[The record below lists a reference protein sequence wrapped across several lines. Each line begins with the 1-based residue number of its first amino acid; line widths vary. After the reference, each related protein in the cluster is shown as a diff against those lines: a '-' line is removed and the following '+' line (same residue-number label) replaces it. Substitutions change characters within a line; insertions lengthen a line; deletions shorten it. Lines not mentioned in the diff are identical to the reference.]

1 MNERTQFRSVCGAT
15 IARYLA
21 VKETLGRQFTTERAV
36 LTRLDGFIAAR
47 HADLDSETFAHWCTS
62 QDGLTSG
69 VRRARMRIV
78 RNLCLYRR
86 RDEPSCFVPDLA
98 LFPPRHQT
106 VQPHIFTA
114 DEIDRLLRVVE
125 TVGFTRRSLLRRD
138 TLRLALV
145 LFYTTGL
152 RRGELLRLL
161 VGDYD
166 PAEGTLHIRESKFH
180 KSRVVPLS
188 PDGASHVEAYLRA
201 RRTQC
206 RLVSGEMPL
215 VASPY
220 CDGKPYTANGLREGI
235 TQVLSTAGIH
245 TTAGRFPRLHDFRH
259 TFAVHAMLRWYQ
271 AGADVQAKLP
281 VLATYMGHAS
291 ILSTQ
296 YYLRVVDQLTG
307 LASSRFA
314 SQYANLVTSRP
325 SPGGGIS

>member
-1 MNERTQFRSVCGAT
+1 MNEPPRFRSVFAAT

-21 VKETLGRQFTTERAV
+21 VKEALGRQFTNERAV
-36 LTRLDGFIAAR
+36 LTRLEGFVVAR
-47 HADLDSETFAHWCTS
+47 DADLGPETFAHWCTS
-62 QDGLTSG
+62 QVGLTSG

-78 RNLCLYRR
+78 RNFCLYRR
-86 RDEPSCFVPDLA
+86 RAEPSCFVPDLT
-98 LFPPRHQT
+98 LFPLRHQT
-106 VQPHIFTA
+106 APPHIFTA
-114 DEIDRLLRVVE
+114 DEIDRLLRAVE
-125 TVGFTRRSLLRRD
+125 TVGCTRRSPLRRD

-166 PAEGTLHIRESKFH
+166 PAVGTLRIRDSKFH

-201 RRTQC
+201 RRTRC
-206 RLVSGEMPL
+206 RRVGGEMPL
-215 VASPY
+215 VESPY

-235 TQVLSTAGIH
+235 TQLLSTAGIH

-291 ILSTQ
+291 VLSTQ

-307 LASSRFA
+307 LASRRFA
-314 SQYANLVTSRP
+314 SQYANLVTPQP